1 MNIKDMPYKEYY
13 YNFEIDCVTQACSIM
28 GSLKC
33 HINEKEIIYNEDKEF
48 LTIYI
53 NDFKEVSNHL
63 KRRKYINTYHD
74 YENSMK
80 ALTIINAKIQAIIY
94 IYNLQNIDINI
105 ENYCK
110 RINSLLAFTH
120 TAKDIFMQNHSTK
133 FILILISVIL
143 ATLITFSIY
152 TNNIN
157 LLTISVLLLLLYFIT
172 VVLLLKVIRHYNSLN
187 KINKILN
194 NNTFLNSRKIKLY
207 SNKFYK
213 LLKYINSNKH

>member
-13 YNFEIDCVTQACSIM
+13 YIFEIDCVKQACSIIN
-28 GSLKC
+28 SLE
-33 HINEKEIIYNEDKEF
+33 HIINEKEIIWDKDKN
-48 LTIYI
+48 LLITYI
-53 NDFKEVSNHL
+53 KDFKEISNHL
-63 KRRKYINTYHD
+63 KTREHINSYHD

-80 ALTIINAKIQAIIY
+80 ALAIINVKIQAILY
-94 IYNLQNIDINI
+94 NYNLPNTNFHID
-105 ENYCK
+105 NYCK
-110 RINSLLAFTH
+110 RINSLLTFTH

-143 ATLITFSIY
+143 VILIAFSIY
-152 TNNIN
+152 INNIN
-157 LLTISVLLLLLYFIT
+157 LLTISVLLLLLYLII
-172 VVLLLKVIRHYNSLN
+172 VVLLLKTIRHYNSLN

>member
-13 YNFEIDCVTQACSIM
+13 YIFEIDCVKQACSIIN
-28 GSLKC
+28 SLE
-33 HINEKEIIYNEDKEF
+33 HIINEKEIICDKDKN
-48 LTIYI
+48 LLITYI
-53 NDFKEVSNHL
+53 KDFKEISNHL
-63 KRRKYINTYHD
+63 KTREHINSYHD

-80 ALTIINAKIQAIIY
+80 ALAIINAKIQAILY
-94 IYNLQNIDINI
+94 SYNLPNVDFYVDD
-105 ENYCK
+105 YCK
-110 RINSLLAFTH
+110 RINSLLIFTH

-143 ATLITFSIY
+143 VILIAFSIY
-152 TNNIN
+152 INNIN
-157 LLTISVLLLLLYFIT
+157 LLTISVLWLLLYFIT

>member
-1 MNIKDMPYKEYY
+1 MNIKNMPYKEYY

-33 HINEKEIIYNEDKEF
+33 HINEKEIICNEDKEF

-80 ALTIINAKIQAIIY
+80 ALTIINAKIQAILY
-94 IYNLQNIDINI
+94 SYNLPNVDF
-105 ENYCK
+105 YVD
-110 RINSLLAFTH
+110 INSLLAFTH

>member
-13 YNFEIDCVTQACSIM
+13 YNFEIDCVTQACSIIN
-28 GSLKC
+28 SLE
-33 HINEKEIIYNEDKEF
+33 HIINEKEIICDKDKN
-48 LTIYI
+48 LLITYVK
-53 NDFKEVSNHL
+53 DFKEISNHL
-63 KRRKYINTYHD
+63 KTREHINSYHD

-80 ALTIINAKIQAIIY
+80 ALAIINAKIQAILY
-94 IYNLQNIDINI
+94 SYNLPNVDFYVDD
-105 ENYCK
+105 YCK
-110 RINSLLAFTH
+110 RINSLLIFTH

-172 VVLLLKVIRHYNSLN
+172 VVLLLKVICHYNSLN

>member
-13 YNFEIDCVTQACSIM
+13 YNFEIDCIKQAFPIID
-28 GSLKC
+28 SLKYS
-33 HINEKEIIYNEDKEF
+33 INEYQNINLQDKEQIK
-48 LTIYI
+48 TYAK
-53 NDFKEVSNHL
+53 DFKEVSNRL
-63 KRRKYINTYHD
+63 ITREGITDYTD
-74 YENSMK
+74 YENSIK
-80 ALTIINAKIQAIIY
+80 TLAIINAKIQATIY

-172 VVLLLKVIRHYNSLN
+172 VVLLLMVIRHYNSLN